1 MAVEIKE
8 LVIRA
13 VAVEEDKKKDP
24 HQPPSP
30 MMVEEEA
37 LIQKAVKASVKEVLR
52 ILKRKNS
59 R

>member
-24 HQPPSP
+24 PQPPSP